1 MNNSRLIILS
11 LFFLT
16 APIGSLFSQLTQPNR
31 FEITL
36 AENESAYSVIKGD
49 ENQLLLFR
57 RIDNI
62 SEQEGQLWEVLQ
74 LDTTFQEVWKQAY
87 AIDSKFLFAKH
98 KYYKQKLHLLFTT
111 GTGNKT
117 DLELIT
123 IDTNTGLGTHH
134 HIENYIPFNLVDFEA
149 STHGVLVGGYYN
161 YRPLVLYYDFGLQK
175 TKVLPGFY
183 HEKSELVQLKVN
195 RDETV
200 DVILSGT
207 SFGAR
212 KTRILDIKTFDF
224 EGNLLTN
231 TLLDNTEDKSLLYGR
246 SCEWEGK
253 SKLIAGTYGRRNSE
267 YSRGLFLANI
277 DRYGHHNVN
286 FYNYGDLKN
295 FFGYMRVKR
304 EKRVQNRI
312 ERRKIKQKKIKFNYR
327 LLVHDVFRKD
337 DQYIMLGEAFY
348 PKYIHPTAAAASGL
362 FRRAG
367 TVSGTESIFDGYRY
381 THAVVL
387 GFNDKGKLLW
397 DNSFE
402 ITDVKTFERE
412 QFVKANVEEDRIV
425 LLYIYN
431 NVIRSKIIKENE
443 VLEGKT
449 FDEVKLRFENDAV
462 TKPIMN
468 EMSGLEKWYG
478 NTFFAYGIQN
488 IKNVNASG
496 MEFNRRVF
504 FLNKI
509 VYQ

>member
-1 MNNSRLIILS
+1 MNNARITLLS
-11 LFFLT
+11 LIFSIGC
-16 APIGSLFSQLTQPNR
+16 IGSLFSQLTQPNR
-31 FEITL
+31 YEITL
-36 AENESAYSVIKGD
+36 AANESAYNVIKGD
-49 ENQLLLFR
+49 DNQLLLFR
-57 RIDNI
+57 KIVNNSD
-62 SEQEGQLWEVLQ
+62 QEGQLWEVLQ

-87 AIDSKFLFAKH
+87 AIDRKFLFAKH

-111 GTGNKT
+111 GSGNKT

-123 IDTNTGLGTHH
+123 IDTNTGIGTHH
-134 HIENYIPFNLVDFEA
+134 HIENYIPFNLIDFEA

-161 YRPLVLYYDFGLQK
+161 YRPLVLYYDFGIKK

-195 RDETV
+195 EDETV

-207 SFGAR
+207 AFGDR
-212 KTRILDIKTFDF
+212 KNRILEIKTFDHG
-224 EGNLLTN
+224 GNLINN
-231 TLLDNTEDKSLLYGR
+231 TLLDNIEEKSLLYGR
-246 SCEWEGK
+246 SCEWEGET
-253 SKLIAGTYGRRNSE
+253 KLIAGTYGRKNSD

-277 DRYGHHNVN
+277 NRYGEHSVN
-286 FYNYGDLKN
+286 FYNYSELKN
-295 FFGYMRVKR
+295 FFGYMRAKR
-304 EKRVQNRI
+304 EKRVQGRI
-312 ERRKIKQKKIKFNYR
+312 ERRKTNQKNIKFNYR
-327 LLVHDVFRKD
+327 LLVHDVFKTG

-348 PKYIHPTAAAASGL
+348 PKYVYPTAASAAGI

-367 TVSGTESIFDGYRY
+367 QSSGTETVFDGYRY

-387 GFNDKGKLLW
+387 GFDNMGKLLW

-412 QFVKANVEEDRIV
+412 QFVKASVEEDRIV
-425 LLYIYN
+425 LLYLYN

-449 FDEVKLRFENDAV
+449 FNELKLKFDNDV
-462 TKPIMN
+462 VSTRPDN
-468 EMSGLEKWYG
+468 EMNGLEKWYG
-478 NTFFAYGIQN
+478 NTYFAYGIQN
-488 IKNVNASG
+488 IKNATITG
-496 MEFNRRVF
+496 LKRKVF